1 MLDLKLWIGK
11 DANDQWKLLHTHYM
25 KDVSSRYL
33 IHARSSHPTN
43 MKHNVLI
50 NEGLRTL
57 RNTSM
62 HLDWEEGRKHLQ
74 YFVHRMQFSGYDQST
89 RANIIK
95 KVLEKR
101 DEKVRKYEETNRMY
115 RSRNEQYEERR
126 KEKERKKT
134 NWYDR
139 EKHDGVI
146 FVDVTENGEM
156 LKEVKKVVR
165 KNKMKIKVVEK
176 MRSTLKKEIQ
186 RSNPLKS
193 EGCGRVNCV
202 PCTIGSNVDCR
213 TRGCVYEIRCTE
225 CSRKYIG
232 QTGRS
237 IHERMNEHFN
247 GMIEKK
253 DKAVLWEH
261 SKKYHN
267 EERFTF
273 EISVKSKC
281 FGEPTTRMITE
292 AVLIDQLTDEETLN
306 SRHEWTYVKLPR
318 ASIA

>member
-1 MLDLKLWIGK
+1 
-11 DANDQWKLLHTHYM
+11 
-25 KDVSSRYL
+25 
-33 IHARSSHPTN
+33 
-43 MKHNVLI
+43 
-50 NEGLRTL
+50 
-57 RNTSM
+57 
-62 HLDWEEGRKHLQ
+62 
-74 YFVHRMQFSGYDQST
+74 
-89 RANIIK
+89 
-95 KVLEKR
+95 
-101 DEKVRKYEETNRMY
+101 
-115 RSRNEQYEERR
+115 
-126 KEKERKKT
+126 
-134 NWYDR
+134 
-139 EKHDGVI
+139 
-146 FVDVTENGEM
+146 
-156 LKEVKKVVR
+156 
-165 KNKMKIKVVEK
+165 MKIKVVEK